1 MVLTLEHEAPWC
13 ASVGGPYMSGSEGFL
28 MAVGRAA
35 GMVVLACALLL
46 LLIHAS
52 WKRLGA
58 VAVAGVGLALA

>member
-1 MVLTLEHEAPWC
+1 
-13 ASVGGPYMSGSEGFL
+13 MSGSEGFL